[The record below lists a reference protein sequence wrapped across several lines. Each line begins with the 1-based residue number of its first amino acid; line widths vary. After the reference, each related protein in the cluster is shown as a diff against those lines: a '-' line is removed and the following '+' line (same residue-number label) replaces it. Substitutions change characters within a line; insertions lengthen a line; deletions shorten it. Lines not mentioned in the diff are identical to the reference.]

1 MMLSIRLL
9 VLLMT
14 TLALAGCANAP
25 GDPPRSRPNVVIVLA
40 DDMGYGDPGCFH
52 ASSRIKT
59 PNINR
64 LAREGMRFVD
74 AHSPGAWCV
83 PSRYGLLTGQYPFRQ
98 QGELTCQSL

>member
-40 DDMGYGDPGCFH
+40 DDMGYGDDVD
-52 ASSRIKT
+52 
-59 PNINR
+59 
-64 LAREGMRFVD
+64 VD
-74 AHSPGAWCV
+74 ADDAVDVDEEEEW
-83 PSRYGLLTGQYPFRQ
+83 RDY
-98 QGELTCQSL
+98 